1 MFGLLGIASN
11 PEYSVAYNTYINLTA
26 FAMLFTPTLYL
37 GNYLG
42 IRDRLPWPK
51 HDNILVDILRIAA
64 GFIIL
69 IAILS
74 VIIAEAGNKLGF

>member
-1 MFGLLGIASN
+1 MFGLVGIADN
-11 PEYSVAYNTYINLTA
+11 PEYSAAYNTYINLTA

-51 HDNILVDILRIAA
+51 HNNILVDILRIAA
-64 GFIIL
+64 GLVIL
-69 IAILS
+69 ITLLS
-74 VIIAEAGNKLGF
+74 VIVTEVGNLLGF